1 MKSTDKVE
9 WCSTTHTRKQF
20 KQCNKNGINGD
31 KYCGEFFPTGQCH
44 SVSSYPGLYPGE
56 KGKMSVCVPKECG
69 IDNSELIEE
78 NYKKLKVT
86 LKSNFFKHNCG
97 D

>member
-1 MKSTDKVE
+1 MKSTAKVE
-9 WCSTTHTRKQF
+9 WCSTTHKQF
-20 KQCNKNGINGD
+20 KQCTKNGTNGD